1 MRRRTIQMVVALS
14 LVASGWL
21 AARAKTPA
29 PEFTL
34 AIDAPEGRTFVE
46 CVRGCTLQG
55 GRDEGNPD
63 AGRMQR
69 YWFECKNAPT
79 GGCKATVNGWLKHDD
94 SR

>member
-1 MRRRTIQMVVALS
+1 MRRRIIQMGIVLL

-21 AARAKTPA
+21 VGKTQTPA

-34 AIDAPEGRTFVE
+34 AIEAPFGRTTIK

-55 GRDEGNPD
+55 GRDEGKPNNQPTEN
-63 AGRMQR
+63 
-69 YWFECKNAPT
+69 YWFECQGTPIAHCN
-79 GGCKATVNGWLKHDD
+79 ATVNGWLKH

>member
-21 AARAKTPA
+21 AGRARTPA

-34 AIDAPEGRTFVE
+34 AIEAPEGRTIVE
-46 CVRGCTLQG
+46 CVRGCTLQNGRG
-55 GRDEGNPD
+55 GNGAPTEN
-63 AGRMQR
+63 
-69 YWFECKNAPT
+69 YWFECKGASL
-79 GGCKATVNGWLKHDD
+79 GRCSATVNGWLKQNN

>member
-1 MRRRTIQMVVALS
+1 MRRRIIQMVVALS

-21 AARAKTPA
+21 AGRAKTPA

-55 GRDEGNPD
+55 GRDEGNPN
-63 AGRMQR
+63 AATMQR

-79 GGCKATVNGWLKHDD
+79 GGCKATVNGWLKYDN

>member
-21 AARAKTPA
+21 AGRAKTPA

-46 CVRGCTLQG
+46 CVRGCTLQNSRG
-55 GRDEGNPD
+55 GNSTPTEK
-63 AGRMQR
+63 
-69 YWFECKNAPT
+69 YWFECKGAVVA
-79 GGCKATVNGWLKHDD
+79 CSATVNGWLKHDN

>member
-14 LVASGWL
+14 LVAVGWVVG
-21 AARAKTPA
+21 RAQTPA

-34 AIDAPEGRTFVE
+34 AIEAPSGRTMVK

-55 GRDEGNPD
+55 GRDEGNPNNTPTEN
-63 AGRMQR
+63 
-69 YWFECKNAPT
+69 YEFEC
-79 GGCKATVNGWLKHDD
+79 GGASPPRCSATVNGWLKHHN